1 MSEKNVEIV
10 RAAFDAA
17 FNRGAVPPAL
27 REGAPNYEVDLSRL
41 VGPSRGVYR
50 ADEAR
55 RHFDEFSEPWESQ
68 RYEPEEFIEA
78 GEHVVTPF
86 TSYHRGREG
95 IEVRA
100 RAAFV
105 WTIFDGKIARLCFY
119 QERHEALKAVGLAE

>member
-1 MSEKNVEIV
+1 MSQENVEIV

-17 FNRGAVPPAL
+17 FNRRDV

-41 VGPSRGVYR
+41 VGPSRGVYT

-55 RHFDEFSEPWESQ
+55 RHFDEFAEPWESQ

-105 WTIFDGKIARLCFY
+105 WTILDGKIARLCFY
-119 QERHEALKAVGLAE
+119 QERHEALEAAGLEE